1 MFYTIYKTTNLLTG
15 KFYIGKHQTKNLEDG
30 YMGSGRDLRKD
41 IALLGEENFSKEII
55 AIYDTEEKMN
65 LAEEILVV
73 IDPEVSYNK
82 CPGGKGGFGYINNSG
97 LNISGVNKRDYKE
110 ISRKVSITKQNN
122 PKPMSDETKKKISD
136 ANKLTNES
144 RSIKCSKALKGRTKS
159 DEHKKK
165 IAASMRNLVLNEEQL
180 KIKQENMRQ
189 ARLLKPPV
197 SAETANKLSVA
208 LTKAWESGKRIKPVR
223 PWKEIQEDINSGMKK
238 KDILIKYSISRDIF
252 DYGVK
257 KLYIK
262 K

>member
-1 MFYTIYKTTNLLTG
+1 MFYTVYKITNQING
-15 KFYIGKHQTKNLEDG
+15 KFYIGMHQTNKIDDN
-30 YMGSGRDLRKD
+30 YMGSGKILKVA
-41 IALLGEENFSKEII
+41 IEKYGIENFIKEILHI
-55 AIYDTEEKMN
+55 FDTEQDMRNKEK
-65 LAEEILVV
+65 ELV
-73 IDPEVSYNK
+73 IISEMSYNL
-82 CPGGKGGFGYINNSG
+82 CEGGKGGFGYLNRSG
-97 LNISGVNKRDYKE
+97 LNISGVDKRNYKE
-110 ISRKVSITKQNN
+110 IAKKVSITKRNN
-122 PKPMSDETKKKISD
+122 PIPMKEETKKKISN
-136 ANKLTNES
+136 ANKLTNAS
-144 RSIKCSKALKGRTKS
+144 RAIKCSLALKGKPKS

-197 SAETANKLSVA
+197 SAETANKISLA